1 MGLKKY
7 AYINSEI
14 LKWAREQSPINI
26 EDIPIRIK
34 NMKSEQ
40 VEKWEKGMELPSIT
54 EAKKLANLYDIPF
67 ASLFLPEIPKRD
79 IIKYI
84 DRRTYKDNIDI
95 EITYELWKEINRIK
109 SCRENAIEFINVDNY
124 NNILEEFSK
133 NDSVQN
139 IALKVREI
147 FNIDTPLKNKTA
159 YNNNAFNYFRNK
171 IEKKG
176 VLVLQ
181 IEGISIKEIR
191 GLSLNYDILTIIAV
205 NKSDSDRAKVFT
217 LFHELGHLIRRTSN
231 LCLIDFDDKED
242 DEEKICNN
250 ISANILIPKDLI
262 ENEIAT
268 VDINNDVE
276 VERISDKYAVSKFVI
291 IKRLYDIKKID
302 YTIYKSKYDK
312 YLNSFN
318 EIVKIKKKK
327 GEKIVVPQDK
337 KFVSSSGKLYP
348 RIIFDAYYEGKI
360 SFGEICN
367 TFNVNAKYIENIERM
382 VMLGE

>member
-191 GLSLNYDILTIIAV
+191 GLSLNYDILPIIAV